1 MDNSINQLKSK
12 ATYGVYFRTI
22 WFSVKDFI
30 KRLNSLFTLT
40 DEEKLEAGIRLSDYS
55 FKE

>member
-22 WFSVKDFI
+22 WFSVKGFL
-30 KRLNSLFTLT
+30 KRLNSFFTLT
-40 DEEKLEAGIRLSDYS
+40 DEEQSEAGIRLHDNP
-55 FKE
+55 FNE